1 MKYQIKKISVLQTSK
16 VQAICYAPI
25 GLIHLV
31 IGLLILSSS
40 EADTAAKAV
49 GTLFLFMPLIIG
61 VMTFFSTFI
70 IGHFYNWIASM
81 IGGVEFEIEEI
92 PSSH

>member
-49 GTLFLFMPLIIG
+49 GTFILVYATNYWCDDIFLDIYNRPLL
-61 VMTFFSTFI
+61 
-70 IGHFYNWIASM
+70 
-81 IGGVEFEIEEI
+81 
-92 PSSH
+92 